1 MVQHSGFY
9 GRDDSYYPANSNS
22 STPKNR
28 QLVPKVM
35 PANPTKVGYMGVRLW
50 FVRRFG
56 AFGGVGSE
64 PVNHPPSRRT
74 ACIKTCLRGLHE
86 SNDFPF

>member
-56 AFGGVGSE
+56 AFGGRRLGTGQ
-64 PVNHPPSRRT
+64 PSPLPTDR
-74 ACIKTCLRGLHE
+74 LHQNV
-86 SNDFPF
+86 SPRSA